1 MIKGFLNG
9 IAGAWGKLRSRNRDD
24 SSGASPIPQYIE
36 KRILIDDEFIDKC
49 LAKGD
54 VIDLVEPLFESVR
67 TDEGEAAY
75 YSDISRFSVEQTYL
89 FAIFEYDM
97 EVNSGGHW
105 GFYWNSSGIVWEEAL
120 RGLREIGAGEYY
132 ALMQDSV
139 RILGGAPSRDRTKRQ
154 QQIQKANEGGFL
166 HIVENDDIPHVL
178 VDTSDFTLFNEI
190 DERFFHL
197 RGTVSLDNAELTY
210 VKKNRKKFYFD
221 SVVLVPN
228 WSCELNWE

>member
-1 MIKGFLNG
+1 
-9 IAGAWGKLRSRNRDD
+9 
-24 SSGASPIPQYIE
+24 
-36 KRILIDDEFIDKC
+36 
-49 LAKGD
+49 
-54 VIDLVEPLFESVR
+54 
-67 TDEGEAAY
+67 
-75 YSDISRFSVEQTYL
+75 
-89 FAIFEYDM
+89 M

-105 GFYWNSSGIVWEEAL
+105 GFYWNSSGIAWEEAL
-120 RGLREIGAGEYY
+120 RGLKEIGAGEYY

-197 RGTVSLDNAELTY
+197 RGAVSLDNAELTY

-228 WSCELNWE
+228 WS